1 MADAS
6 PDDELQRLRTRHA
19 LGEVTDEELAAA
31 EARLQQQREGG
42 PSAASLTTRF
52 EAMSRGE
59 VPTRADRPVDTT
71 DWRPDVVATG
81 TSARKGPPLALA
93 ALVVVALAVLILAA
107 VLAA

>member
-1 MADAS
+1 MADAP

-31 EARLQQQREGG
+31 EARIANQRSAG

-59 VPTRADRPVDTT
+59 GPSRGSQPVDTT
-71 DWRPDVVATG
+71 NWNPDVVATG
-81 TSARKGPPLALA
+81 RPVRKGPPIGLV
-93 ALVVVALAVLILAA
+93 ALVAVALLVLVLAA